1 MMCGHAK
8 ELIAASWANE
18 LDTAT
23 ESKLKQ
29 HLSGC
34 PECAFEMAQ
43 LSSLWERLGD
53 IPAPEPS
60 QALNLRWESTLESLI
75 SARRGNSWRFSLS
88 ALWPQRPVWQV
99 SIAIGC
105 LIAGLA
111 AGFGLR
117 GQALQDKTLQGNALD
132 RGEIAQ
138 LRREVAS
145 TKQMVALSL
154 LQQESA
160 SERLRGVDYTT
171 GMRAMDSDVVSALI
185 QAVKTDAN
193 VNVRLAA
200 IDALTKVS
208 GNAEV
213 RRSLAGSLPSE
224 ESPMV
229 QAALIDYVV
238 VARDRQ
244 AVGALKEFSARADV
258 NPQVR
263 LRADSAVRQLT
274 EYK

>member
-8 ELIAASWANE
+8 ETMAACWANE
-18 LDTAT
+18 LDAAS
-23 ESKLKQ
+23 EAKLRQ
-29 HLSGC
+29 HLSVC
-34 PECAFEMAQ
+34 PECAAEMTELGA
-43 LSSLWERLGD
+43 LWERLGD
-53 IPAPEPS
+53 IPSPEPS
-60 QALNLRWESTLESLI
+60 QAMNARFEATLESFVGP
-75 SARRGNSWRFSLS
+75 RRGNQWRFSLA

-99 SIAIGC
+99 SIAVAC
-105 LIAGLA
+105 LVAGLA

-117 GQALQDKTLQGNALD
+117 GGGTD
-132 RGEIAQ
+132 RGEIAE
-138 LRREVAS
+138 LRQEVAS
-145 TKQMVALSL
+145 TKQLVALSL

-200 IDALTKVS
+200 VDALTKVS

-213 RRSLAGSLPSE
+213 RRSMASSLPSE
-224 ESPMV
+224 DSPMV

-238 VARDRQ
+238 AARDRQ
-244 AVGALKEFSARADV
+244 AVGALKEFSARGDL
-258 NPQVR
+258 NPLVR
-263 LRADSAVRQLT
+263 ERADRAVRELT
-274 EYK
+274 EYR

>member
-1 MMCGHAK
+1 M
-8 ELIAASWANE
+8 AACWANE
-18 LDTAT
+18 LDPAL
-23 ESKLKQ
+23 EGKLRK
-29 HLSGC
+29 HLSLC
-34 PECAFEMAQ
+34 PECASDMTELGA
-43 LSSLWERLGD
+43 LWERLSD
-53 IPAPEPS
+53 IPSPEPS
-60 QALNLRWESTLESLI
+60 HSLDARFEATLESFVG
-75 SARRGNSWRFSLS
+75 ARRQNRWRFSLA

-99 SIAIGC
+99 SIAIAC

-117 GQALQDKTLQGNALD
+117 GRELQDKTLQGNALD